1 MQGGEGRY
9 AQDVPAMREYN
20 IVWMLSSLSCADT
33 EWYRRPHRDIG
44 RNSRRD
50 PESGGRDDAARR
62 PTRRARAKK
71 QKKSAIQRTL
81 AKRTMQRRLHLP
93 GPERFLQIG
102 SLLSLAEAIRS
113 RQTTLVHSMSR
124 L

>member
-71 QKKSAIQRTL
+71 QKKKRNPAYFSETDDAEEVAL
-81 AKRTMQRRLHLP
+81 AWT
-93 GPERFLQIG
+93 
-102 SLLSLAEAIRS
+102 
-113 RQTTLVHSMSR
+113 
-124 L
+124 